1 MFNSVRLAQQMAKFP
16 NIKNVIKR
24 LKFCM
29 NSKPPLVFE
38 AAAICHAICHAP
50 AHKHMMVVTNLGW
63 EKGRLSK
70 LTRISRNATLMKHQS
85 DLPNV
90 TSALYEICR
99 IDEDVL
105 ERLIRDKEITRKTT
119 AVRAREIRLAQFKNQ
134 KVRE

>member
-1 MFNSVRLAQQMAKFP
+1 
-16 NIKNVIKR
+16 
-24 LKFCM
+24 
-29 NSKPPLVFE
+29 
-38 AAAICHAICHAP
+38 
-50 AHKHMMVVTNLGW
+50 MMVVTNLGW